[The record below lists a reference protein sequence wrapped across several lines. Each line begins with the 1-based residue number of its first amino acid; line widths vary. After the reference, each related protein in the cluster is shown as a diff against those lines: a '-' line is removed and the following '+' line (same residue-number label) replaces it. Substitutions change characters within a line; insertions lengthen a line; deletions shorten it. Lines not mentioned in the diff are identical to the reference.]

1 MPHTIPTHT
10 DVSLALCPHQACC
23 WLAGV
28 QIPSPAG
35 FVLLAFGPL
44 KSADEKLAGAVSLR
58 DECNSAHR
66 FLTSMN
72 AEFLTEQGYRK
83 LRPSVKEKL
92 DKAVGAAPLEW
103 RKLGEEQKRIR
114 DAQAAINDELMKR
127 SILLQREQLKF
138 ERQLQAAS
146 EEVQKL
152 EEQVAEA
159 GHSEE
164 MMADALATKLS
175 EKKETQAQLDSL
187 RATQAKMV
195 EEHRQEIAETNYNTG
210 LLTSA
215 QYSLNAMTDTVVL
228 DATTLKTLRTVE
240 YHISSL
246 LLSMLWCIC
255 TA

>member
-1 MPHTIPTHT
+1 M
-10 DVSLALCPHQACC
+10 
-23 WLAGV
+23 
-28 QIPSPAG
+28 
-35 FVLLAFGPL
+35 LLAFGPL

-83 LRPSVKEKL
+83 LRPGVKGLL

-114 DAQAAINDELMKR
+114 DAQAAKNDELMKR

-146 EEVQKL
+146 KAFKRAVEEVQKL

-195 EEHRQEIAETNYNTG
+195 EEHRQEIAESNYNTG

-215 QYSLNAMTDTVVL
+215 QYNLNAMTDTVVL

-246 LLSMLWCIC
+246 LHDAHPCIVSLGSSRR
-255 TA
+255 